1 MSHKKTALT
10 EPTGDLVIRTIAMP
24 ADANRYGDIFG
35 GWVVSQM
42 DLGGAVLAHQC
53 SHHRMTTIA
62 IDGMVFIRPI
72 MIGDVVSCYATIVK
86 KGNTSV
92 GIKVEIWVDR
102 LKETAS
108 QKVTEGL
115 FTYVS
120 IDEKGKPQPIQW
132 HS

>member
-102 LKETAS
+102 L
-108 QKVTEGL
+108 
-115 FTYVS
+115 
-120 IDEKGKPQPIQW
+120 
-132 HS
+132 